1 MLHLKIFT
9 MLLMVSILSSCATLT
24 PNFEQPDLQVTSLT
38 LLPLNGLEQR
48 FRLGFRVVNPNNI
61 ELPIDGMSF
70 TLNLRDL
77 KVATGVSDKAF
88 ILKPLGESTFEVTV
102 SASLLNTGRVL
113 LDIINAK
120 PKELAYEIDAKIFT
134 NKGLFGSIPVS
145 RSGIIPFKVSGNQL

>member
-38 LLPLNGLEQR
+38 LLPINGLEQR

-77 KVATGVSDKAF
+77 KVASGVSDKSF
-88 ILKPLGESTFEVTV
+88 VLKPLGESTFDVTV

-113 LDIINAK
+113 LDIINTK

-134 NKGLFGSIPVS
+134 SKGLFGSIPVM
-145 RSGIIPFKVSGNQL
+145 RSGIIPFNTSGNQ